1 MMEKVIE
8 IIRYLLSIPKSIYF
22 NFKYFPL
29 ETAIRFPVV
38 VSHKVKFRKL
48 SGTIKLEKIKLGGV
62 RIGFGSMECYEFK
75 STPTIFRN
83 TGEIIFKGKCKIGY
97 GSVISNEGK
106 IIFGENVNTT
116 KTSIICRE
124 KIEIGNDC
132 LFGWDC
138 LIMDTDHHHIY
149 DSQNLKNKINGNR
162 KIYIGDHVWLGA
174 KVTVLKGAEIPK
186 DNIVAIGTTVN
197 QKILKSNMIIAND
210 LKIRIVKENIYWKE

>member
-1 MMEKVIE
+1 MEKIIE
-8 IIRYLLSIPKSIYF
+8 IIRYLLGIPKSIYF
-22 NFKYFPL
+22 NFKYFPVKI
-29 ETAIRFPVV
+29 AIKFPVI
-38 VSHKVKFRKL
+38 VSHRVKLRKL
-48 SGTIKLEKIKLGGV
+48 SGTIKLEKIKCGMV
-62 RIGFGSMECYEFK
+62 RIGFGSLECYDFK
-75 STPTIFRN
+75 YTPAIFRN

-106 IIFGENVNTT
+106 ITFGENVNIT

-124 KIEIGNDC
+124 KIEIGKEC

-162 KIYIGDHVWLGA
+162 EIYIGDHVWLGA